1 MNRFRLIEDLER
13 DEGVRLKP
21 YKDTVG
27 KWTVGV
33 GRNLTDN
40 GISREECN
48 LMLHNDIDA
57 VEKAL
62 NRAAPFWRNLSE
74 GRARALA
81 NMCFNLG
88 LPRLLQFR
96 VMLQALE
103 WERWDEAADAALDS
117 RWAIQVG
124 ERAERIAELIRKG

>member
-13 DEGVRLKP
+13 DSPPRLKP
-21 YKDTVG
+21 YKDEGG
-27 KWTVGV
+27 KWCIGV
-33 GRNLTDN
+33 SRNLTDN

-62 NRAAPFWRNLSE
+62 NRAFPHWQKLSE

-103 WERWDEAADAALDS
+103 WERYNEAADAALDS
-117 RWAIQVG
+117 RWAVQVG
-124 ERAERIAELIRKG
+124 ERAERIAELLRKG